1 MTMPRLPLVAAL
13 LLTACGSSGDEP
25 AAGAAQEASAI
36 PAPVVENIA
45 GEYRVAGIDGA
56 ELDAPIGIAVSIGA
70 DTIGLEP
77 CAGFAWSYRFT
88 GGALETKRLPASADV
103 ASCEPAP
110 EVVRAG
116 AALAEATRVRRTSA
130 NGLEFSGGGRSILLF
145 SQ

>member
-1 MTMPRLPLVAAL
+1 MPRLPLAAAL
-13 LLTACGSSGDEP
+13 LLTACGSAGEEP
-25 AAGAAQEASAI
+25 AAGPAQEADATT
-36 PAPVVENIA
+36 PAPMVEGIA

-56 ELDAPIGIAVSIGA
+56 ELDAPIGIAVSIGP
-70 DTIGLEP
+70 DTIELEP

-88 GGALETKRLPASADV
+88 EGALETKRLPASPDV

-116 AALAEATRVRRTSA
+116 AALAEATRVRRTAA